1 MEKEKA
7 TEKEEKVKFYK
18 KVPHAYV
25 LLLLIIIFSTI
36 MTYVV
41 PAGTFDRA
49 ELANGRMA
57 VQAGTFHYIE
67 QTPVGIF
74 DMFKS
79 IPKGMKSS
87 ADIIF
92 LVFIAGG
99 MFKVLTSTGAIE
111 NGIGILISK
120 FHGKE
125 KSGTNMIYLMTFVF
139 GLLGA
144 VVGYENNIPFVPI
157 GVMIALALGYDLM
170 VGVAIILGGVSVG
183 FATSPINPYTVGT
196 SDFIAELPLFSG
208 MGLRT
213 AFCIVSV
220 AVLAH
225 HISKYARKIKENPE
239 KSLVKGISTEGFE
252 FTKDINLYKL
262 TGTHKGILAI
272 FVALII
278 IIVIGVVKF
287 HWYLTE
293 MSALFVITGIVAGIV
308 AKYDST
314 KIVKTMLEG
323 AAELTLG
330 ALVIGLA
337 RGIQIVLMQ
346 GNIGDTIIY
355 TLAAPLQHLPVLAS
369 AMLMSV
375 THGVINFFIPS
386 GSGQAMATMPI
397 MIPLSDLVGMTRQTA
412 ILAFQIGDGIMN
424 LVVPTLGGL
433 LAMLAMARVPFEK
446 WVRFITPLVG
456 KEILV
461 GWVFIAIAVL
471 TNWS

>member
-1 MEKEKA
+1 
-7 TEKEEKVKFYK
+7 
-18 KVPHAYV
+18 
-25 LLLLIIIFSTI
+25 
-36 MTYVV
+36 
-41 PAGTFDRA
+41 
-49 ELANGRMA
+49 
-57 VQAGTFHYIE
+57 
-67 QTPVGIF
+67 
-74 DMFKS
+74 
-79 IPKGMKSS
+79 MKSS
-87 ADIIF
+87 ADILF
-92 LVFIAGG
+92 LVFIAGA

-111 NGIGILISK
+111 NGIGILVRK
-120 FHGKE
+120 FHRKE
-125 KSGTNMIYLMTFVF
+125 KSGTTMIYIMTFVF

-170 VGVAIILGGVSVG
+170 VGVALILGSVSVG

-225 HISKYARKIKENPE
+225 HISQYAKKVKENPQ

-252 FTKDINLYKL
+252 FTQDINSYKL
-262 TGTHKGILAI
+262 TSIHKKILTL
-272 FVALII
+272 FVVLV
-278 IIVIGVVKF
+278 IVIVFGVVKF

-293 MSALFVITGIVAGIV
+293 MSALFVITGIIARII

-314 KIVKTMLEG
+314 KIVKIMIEG

-355 TLAAPLQHLPVLAS
+355 TLATPLQHLPVLAS
-369 AMLMSV
+369 AILMSI
-375 THGVINFFIPS
+375 THGIINFFIPS
-386 GSGQAMATMPI
+386 GSGQAMTTMPI

-433 LAMLAMARVPFEK
+433 LAMLAMAKVPFEK
-446 WVRFITPLVG
+446 WVRFITPLVA
-456 KEILV
+456 KEVLV
-461 GWVFIAIAVL
+461 GWIFITIAVL